1 MRTIPYLSP
10 SGIKCFDTN
19 EEDFYER
26 YLADTKTPRDP
37 QLLVMAV
44 GSAFDAFIKSYLY
57 KELKM
62 GDDPQ
67 FERRT
72 IFEDQVEEQH
82 RDEAWKIGK
91 KVFDFY
97 VKYGAAADLLIM
109 LGDCTDAKFEFKL
122 EGAIS
127 SQFCDL
133 TNQVGG
139 PPTLLGKPDLYFT
152 HKDGGRVILDWKVN
166 GYFSKKKPSPCKGYL
181 NILADALTYKRRQ
194 HKDVFEGFLH
204 GIKINLTHTLELVN
218 KDWGRQLAIYG
229 WLLGEEVGSDF
240 IVAIDQ
246 IICGNQNVYG
256 IAQHRC
262 TVSQRY
268 QTELFNHA
276 CKIWERCHSG
286 HFFTGLSLEDNK
298 ARCDFLDT
306 GPMNPEDIPGMG
318 RER

>member
-10 SGIKCFDTN
+10 SGIKLFDQN

-26 YLADTKTPRDP
+26 YLADNKTPRDP
-37 QLLVMAV
+37 QLPVMAV

-72 IFEDQVEEQH
+72 LFEEQVEEQN
-82 RDEAWKIGK
+82 RDAIWKVGEE
-91 KVFDFY
+91 VFNEY
-97 VKYGAAADLLIM
+97 VRLGAAADLLVM
-109 LGDCTDAKFEFKL
+109 LGNCQDAKFEYKL
-122 EGAIS
+122 EGAVS
-127 SQFCDL
+127 TKFCDL

-139 PPTLLGKPDLYFT
+139 PPVLLGKPDLYFT
-152 HKDGGRVILDWKVN
+152 HRDGGRVILDWKVN
-166 GYFSKKKPSPCKGYL
+166 GWFSKRKPSPRKGYL
-181 NILADALTYKRRQ
+181 NILADKGVFRRTQ
-194 HKDVFEGFLH
+194 HKDVFEGELH
-204 GIKINLTHTLELVN
+204 GVKINMAHTLELVD

-229 WLLGEEVGSDF
+229 WLLGEEVGSDY

-246 IICGNQNVYG
+246 IICGTEKVYG
-256 IAQHRC
+256 VAQHRC

-268 QTELFNHA
+268 QTELYNHA

-286 HFFTGLSLEDNK
+286 HFFTDLSLEDNE
-298 ARCDFLDT
+298 ARCRFLDQ
-306 GPMNPEDIPGMG
+306 GPVVPEAGYG